1 MKAAILGHQTKGS
14 ETPMTNRF
22 TLYGHQLSGPTY
34 KVGLM
39 LALCGESFTYEHVD
53 LRAGAHKQPDY
64 LAKNR
69 FGQVPCLYDGTHH
82 FCQSASILQYLA
94 ETLKKFDGKN
104 AEEHARI
111 REWMFWDFDRL
122 APGVFRSRAYKA
134 GLRKGEPPVIESFKA
149 DGEAGLAVLEQHLS
163 KNAWLVG
170 DKPTI
175 ADIDCYGVVH
185 YAPHGGFDFAGFP
198 KIADWKK
205 RFEALPGFG
214 TPEKVLPA
222 QSKAA

>member
-1 MKAAILGHQTKGS
+1 MA
-14 ETPMTNRF
+14 NRF

-34 KVGLM
+34 KVALM
-39 LALCGESFTYEHVD
+39 LALGSEPFTYHHVD

-69 FGQVPCLYDGTHH
+69 FGQVPCLYDGSHH
-82 FCQSASILQYLA
+82 YSQSASILQYLA
-94 ETLKKFDGKN
+94 EKLKKFDGKN
-104 AEEHARI
+104 AEEHAHI

-122 APGVFRSRAYKA
+122 APGIFRSRAFKV
-134 GLRKGEPPVIESFKA
+134 GLRKAEPPVIENYKN
-149 DGEAGLAVLEQHLS
+149 DGEAALAVLEAHFA
-163 KNAWLVG
+163 KHAWLVG

-185 YAPHGGFDFAGFP
+185 YAPIAFDLAKYP
-198 KIADWKK
+198 KLTEWKK

-214 TPEKVLPA
+214 TPEEIIPGE
-222 QSKAA
+222 QKAA

>member
-1 MKAAILGHQTKGS
+1 MA
-14 ETPMTNRF
+14 NRF
-22 TLYGHQLSGPTY
+22 TLYGNQLSGPTY
-34 KVGLM
+34 KVALM
-39 LALCGESFTYEHVD
+39 LGLCGEPFTYHHVD

-94 ETLKKFDGKN
+94 EVLQKFGGKN

-122 APGVFRSRAYKA
+122 APGVFRSRAFKVGFRKA
-134 GLRKGEPPVIESFKA
+134 GPEVVESFKN
-149 DGEAGLAVLEQHLS
+149 DGEAGLKVLEDYLGKH
-163 KNAWLVG
+163 AWLVG
-170 DKPTI
+170 SAPTI
-175 ADIDCYGVVH
+175 ADIDCYGVVY
-185 YAPHGGFDFAGFP
+185 YAPAGGFDFAAMP
-198 KIADWKK
+198 KLADWKK

-214 TPEKVLPA
+214 TPEKLIPA
-222 QSKAA
+222 ESKAA

>member
-1 MKAAILGHQTKGS
+1 MA
-14 ETPMTNRF
+14 NRF
-22 TLYGHQLSGPTY
+22 SLYGHQLSGPTY
-34 KVGLM
+34 KVALM
-39 LALCGESFTYEHVD
+39 LALSREPFTYHHVD

-69 FGQVPCLYDGTHH
+69 YGQVPCLYDGTHY

-94 ETLKKFDGKN
+94 EVLKKFGGKN

-122 APGVFRSRAYKA
+122 APGVYRSRGFKL
-134 GLRKGEPPVIESFKA
+134 GLRKAGQEVIDSFKA
-149 DGEAGLAVLEQHLS
+149 DGEAGLAVLEAHLA
-163 KNAWLVG
+163 KHTWLVG

-185 YAPHGGFDFAGFP
+185 HAPLNFDLAKYP
-198 KIADWKK
+198 KLSDWKK

-214 TPEKVLPA
+214 TPEQLVPGE
-222 QSKAA
+222 QKAA

>member
-1 MKAAILGHQTKGS
+1 MA
-14 ETPMTNRF
+14 NRF

-34 KVGLM
+34 KVALM
-39 LALCGESFTYEHVD
+39 LSLCRESFSYHHVD

-94 ETLKKFDGKN
+94 EVLQKFGGKN

-122 APGVFRSRAYKA
+122 APGIFRSRAFKFGFRKA
-134 GLRKGEPPVIESFKA
+134 GPDVVTSFKEE
-149 DGEAGLAVLEQHLS
+149 GEAGLKVLEDYFGKH
-163 KNAWLVG
+163 AWLVG
-170 DKPTI
+170 GAPTI

-185 YAPHGGFDFAGFP
+185 YAPQGGFELAGFA
-198 KIADWKK
+198 KLADWKK

-214 TPEKVLPA
+214 TPEQIIPA
-222 QSKAA
+222 EQKAA

>member
-1 MKAAILGHQTKGS
+1 MA
-14 ETPMTNRF
+14 NRF

-34 KVGLM
+34 KVALM
-39 LALCGESFTYEHVD
+39 LSLSGEPFSYNHVD

-69 FGQVPCLYDGTHH
+69 FGQVPCLYDGKDH

-94 ETLKKFDGKN
+94 EVLKKFGGKN
-104 AEEHARI
+104 AEEHAHI

-122 APGVFRSRAYKA
+122 APGIYRSRAYKA
-134 GLRKGEPPVIESFKA
+134 GLRKGGQEVVDSFKS
-149 DGEAGLAVLEQHLS
+149 DGEAGLKVLEGHLG
-163 KNAWLVG
+163 KHAWLVG

-185 YAPHGGFDFAGFP
+185 YAPISFDLASYP
-198 KIADWKK
+198 KLADWKK

-214 TPEKVLPA
+214 TPEQLVPGE
-222 QSKAA
+222 QKAA

>member
-1 MKAAILGHQTKGS
+1 MA
-14 ETPMTNRF
+14 NRF

-34 KVGLM
+34 KVALM
-39 LALCGESFTYEHVD
+39 LALSGEPFTYHHVD
-53 LRAGAHKQPDY
+53 MRAGAHKQPDY

-94 ETLKKFDGKN
+94 EALKKFDGKN

-122 APGVFRSRAYKA
+122 APGVFRSRAYKL
-134 GLRKGEPPVIESFKA
+134 GLRKGSQDVVDSFKT
-149 DGEAGLAVLEQHLS
+149 DGEAGLKVLEGHFA
-163 KNAWLVG
+163 KHAWLVG

-185 YAPHGGFDFAGFP
+185 YVPHGGFDLASYP
-198 KIADWKK
+198 NVSAWKK

-214 TPEKVLPA
+214 VPEQIVPGE
-222 QSKAA
+222 QKAA